1 MIAGL
6 DPELFGGG
14 ELAVRIMDLS
24 GANGADPVEV
34 VTGFA
39 SIEHANA
46 FARRYVRDSIE
57 RCRSPGMDAAAVLS
71 AWFAFG
77 EDAEVEGAGE
87 HAWSS
92 RSEIKDFA
100 DARPRNAEER
110 NWRVLDPRR
119 IGEEEDDDED
129 DDAEAGA

>member
-1 MIAGL
+1 MSGPL
-6 DPELFGGG
+6 DEILGRA

-24 GANGADPVEV
+24 GANGAEPVEV
-34 VTGFA
+34 ITGFA

-57 RCRSPGMDAAAVLS
+57 RCRSRGMEPSAVLS

-92 RSEIKDFA
+92 RNEIKDFA
-100 DARPRNAEER
+100 DTRPSDSEER
-110 NWRVLDPRR
+110 NWRVLDPRQLDDDD
-119 IGEEEDDDED
+119 DDDED
-129 DDAEAGA
+129 DDETEHTA